1 MDAMAGE
8 DQAEQKP
15 TIIEPA
21 DTANDAKICVLV
33 NFPSGSSEPC

>member
-8 DQAEQKP
+8 DQAEQNP